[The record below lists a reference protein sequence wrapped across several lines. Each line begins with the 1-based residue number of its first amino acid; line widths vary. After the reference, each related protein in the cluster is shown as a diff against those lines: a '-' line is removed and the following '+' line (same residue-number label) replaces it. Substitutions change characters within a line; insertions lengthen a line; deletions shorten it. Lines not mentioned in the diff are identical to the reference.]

1 LLVSPLINLHE
12 QQIRILERYRVASF
26 EDDFEYFEFLSYLK
40 KELRNNWRQNRLTQK
55 EKTEKGFLGIP

>member
-1 LLVSPLINLHE
+1 MLVGPLINLHE

-26 EDDFEYFEFLSYLK
+26 EDDFEFVSYFK

-55 EKTEKGFLGIP
+55 KKAG